1 MQSKLFS
8 FIAKHPELTSIDEIL
23 DAFGA
28 PAESRDRLKKAYFE
42 KCGKMIRKALGDQT
56 LRRAIESSQRQ
67 QRRLKQK
74 SKRVSRKKA
83 APKRRAKERLQSSI
97 IPALVVQGDASPQNV
112 QGTVNDV
119 HSAVSESVASSKE
132 PEGLG
137 LGGGI
142 AEEEE
147 EQVAEAGAGEAGAE
161 AEAEEAG
168 AGEAGAEAEGGEAE
182 AEEAGA
188 GEAGA
193 EAQAEEAGAGEAG
206 AEAQAEEAEGEAGS
220 EGQLAAIPLSSLS
233 SVDMSSRVASEGAG
247 GDEDYAIS
255 PDQRRELRREKA
267 MAKIR
272 FLVKMNPGI
281 GQEAVVQVA
290 RQMKDLGRLLKQSD
304 GVRITW
310 PEVDLIL
317 GEGAAGVSGAA
328 RGVGTVG
335 ALGGST
341 SSSLPSFGSARVVS
355 GVVPQNRI
363 HLAKD
368 LLLRDFADVV
378 IGMREEDQAEFSE
391 RLSSMESKRLPRA
404 LDFVKELRGAKVPDH
419 AAALRIVDMDDL
431 GQAELER
438 AGGRQQTQV
447 TNLKGKTCEYN
458 CEAMKR
464 GIEKLLGAQL
474 AATLVVSLVSSRA
487 DPNIINIA
495 LEKLQ
500 SSNTQ
505 ALAVVDY
512 LNQGMKRARSV

>member
-28 PAESRDRLKKAYFE
+28 PVESRDRLKKAYFE

-74 SKRVSRKKA
+74 SKKVVPAKKA
-83 APKRRAKERLQSSI
+83 APKRRAKERLHSSI
-97 IPALVVQGDASPQNV
+97 IPALVVQGDASPQNL
-112 QGTVNDV
+112 QETVNDV
-119 HSAVSESVASSKE
+119 QATVSESVASSKE

-137 LGGGI
+137 LGAGI
-142 AEEEE
+142 EEE
-147 EQVAEAGAGEAGAE
+147 EQELQQELQ
-161 AEAEEAG
+161 
-168 AGEAGAEAEGGEAE
+168 
-182 AEEAGA
+182 
-188 GEAGA
+188 
-193 EAQAEEAGAGEAG
+193 QASA
-206 AEAQAEEAEGEAGS
+206 S
-220 EGQLAAIPLSSLS
+220 EPELQQPAFPLSSLS
-233 SVDMSSRVASEGAG
+233 SVEDASRAASEGAT
-247 GDEDYAIS
+247 EDVEEGATEDDVTRIANLS

-272 FLVKMNPGI
+272 FLVKMNPGT

-317 GEGAAGVSGAA
+317 SEGSTRSA
-328 RGVGTVG
+328 RS
-335 ALGGST
+335 LGGGVAGLST
-341 SSSLPSFGSARVVS
+341 TTLPSFGSAREAS

-363 HLAKD
+363 DLAKD

-391 RLSSMESKRLPRA
+391 RLSSMESKRLNRA
-404 LDFVKELRGAKVPDH
+404 LDFVKELRAAKVPDH
-419 AAALRIVDMDDL
+419 AAALRIVDMGEL

-438 AGGRQQTQV
+438 AAVGQQQQQQTEV
-447 TNLKGKTCEYN
+447 ANLKGKTCEYN

-487 DPNIINIA
+487 DPNTINIA

-500 SSNTQ
+500 TANTQ

>member
-161 AEAEEAG
+161 AEAEK
-168 AGEAGAEAEGGEAE
+168 AEA
-182 AEEAGA
+182 
-188 GEAGA
+188 
-193 EAQAEEAGAGEAG
+193 
-206 AEAQAEEAEGEAGS
+206 EAGS

-438 AGGRQQTQV
+438 AGGQQQTQV

-474 AATLVVSLVSSRA
+474 AATLVVSLVTSKA
-487 DPNIINIA
+487 DPNVISIA